1 MKEERLWQKREREA
15 KDDVLTHRTL
25 SKGIAEQLFHDL
37 FYKVLQKNAMSTQN
51 IKKRGLMPPHKAGT
65 YMLKAVEQARE
76 EAATIPEAERSLT

>member
-1 MKEERLWQKREREA
+1 M
-15 KDDVLTHRTL
+15 LTHRTPQRGL
-25 SKGIAEQLFHDL
+25 PSGFFMIY
-37 FYKVLQKNAMSTQN
+37 FYEVLQKKAMSTQN